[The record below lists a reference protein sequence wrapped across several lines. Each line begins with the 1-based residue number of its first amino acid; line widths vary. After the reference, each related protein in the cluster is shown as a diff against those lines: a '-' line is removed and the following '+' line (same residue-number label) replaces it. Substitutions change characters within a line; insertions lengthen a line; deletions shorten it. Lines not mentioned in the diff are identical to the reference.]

1 MILTNEHGLP
11 QSIVNAVKRDHPP
24 VEDRYSVTDIIN
36 PPLIRHLRMKHW
48 NEIEE
53 DASDLLWMLLG
64 TSMHYVLEKHSPED
78 AFQEEKLT
86 MKMTVDGKEVT
97 IVGKSD
103 LYDNGVITDW
113 KVTSTYAVLLG
124 VKPEWEQQ
132 PNVYA
137 RLWEE
142 NGFPVNDLRINAI
155 LRDWQKPKALR
166 ERDYP
171 KIPFVQT
178 DIPLWDK
185 KTTTDYL
192 VERIRLHRQVPPPEC
207 TPEEKWE
214 RPTKYALMKTGRKSA
229 VKLFD
234 SRLEAD
240 MALDMTT
247 KDRHSHYIEE
257 RPGVCMRCESYCN
270 VSKFCP
276 YYKKEGE

>member
-1 MILTNEHGLP
+1 MILTNEHDLP

-155 LRDWQKPKALR
+155 LRDWQKSKALR

-171 KIPFVQT
+171 KIPFVQI

-214 RPTKYALMKTGRKSA
+214 RPTKYALMKHDRKSA
-229 VKLFD
+229 IKLFD

-247 KDRHSHYIEE
+247 KDRHLHYIEE

-270 VSKFCP
+270 VNKFCP

>member
-1 MILTNEHGLP
+1 MILTNKYNLP
-11 QSIVNAVKRDHPP
+11 QSIVNAVKHDYPP
-24 VEDRYSVTDIIN
+24 VEDRYSVTDIVN

-48 NEIEE
+48 NELTE
-53 DASDLLWMLLG
+53 DASDKLWMLLG
-64 TSMHYVLEKHSPED
+64 TGMHYMLEQHSPED

-86 MKMTVDGKEVT
+86 TKLTIDGKEIMV
-97 IVGKSD
+97 VGKSD
-103 LYDNGVITDW
+103 LYHNGIITDW
-113 KVTSTYAVLLG
+113 KVTSVYSFLLG
-124 VKPEWEQQ
+124 QKPEWEKQL
-132 PNVYA
+132 NVYA
-137 RLWEE
+137 LLWEV
-142 NGFPVNDLRINAI
+142 NGFPVKQIKINAL
-155 LRDWQKPKALR
+155 LRDWQKSKALR

-171 KIPFVQT
+171 EIAHMEV
-178 DIPLWDK
+178 DIPLWNQE
-185 KTTTDYL
+185 TTTDYL
-192 VERIRLHRQVPPPEC
+192 TERIRLHRQTPPPEC

-247 KDRHSHYIEE
+247 KDRHLHYIEE

-270 VSKFCP
+270 VNKFCP